1 MSSSSLE
8 PKVLAFLCNWC
19 SYAGADVAG
28 VSRFQY
34 PPTIRVLRTM
44 CSGRVDPLY
53 LTKGLKSG
61 FDGVFVFGC
70 HPGDCHY
77 LEGNV
82 YAQKRERIVENL
94 LDLSRIGRGR
104 VRLRWVSAAEGQL
117 FANYI
122 KELSGELAEL
132 GPFDASKFTLE
143 LSAVESVL
151 SSPRVRWLAG
161 IDRQVTERGNV
172 YNETMDSV
180 VFDQLLGSVCESE
193 YENAL
198 ILEVLRTGPQSVRE
212 ISAKTGL
219 GVYKVSQRLVDVE
232 KWGPVEIHGYDSTTP
247 KFIRTDA

>member
-1 MSSSSLE
+1 
-8 PKVLAFLCNWC
+8 
-19 SYAGADVAG
+19 
-28 VSRFQY
+28 
-34 PPTIRVLRTM
+34 M

-53 LTKGLKSG
+53 LTEGLRSG

-70 HPGDCHY
+70 HLGDCHY

-82 YAQKRERIVENL
+82 YTQKRVKIVENL
-94 LDLSRIGRGR
+94 LDLSQIGRGR
-104 VRLRWVSAAEGQL
+104 VQLRWVSAAEGQL

-122 KELSGELAEL
+122 KELSDELAEL
-132 GPFDASKFTLE
+132 GPFDVSKFTLE

-151 SSPRVRWLAG
+151 ISPRVRWLAG

-172 YNETMDSV
+172 YKETMDSV
-180 VFDQLLGSVCESE
+180 EFDRLLRSVCETE

-212 ISAKTGL
+212 ISTKTGL
-219 GVYKVSQRLVDVE
+219 GVYNVSQRLLEVE
-232 KWGPVEIHGYDSTTP
+232 KWGPVDLHGYDGTTP